1 MVLCLGEP
9 LGGLCHVGCC
19 CYFPHWRI
27 LCFRA
32 IFPCHQHLTLASQT
46 CECLQQ
52 LWALTWLISFALLL
66 PGFSVTVLPRALRFW
81 GGILYP
87 QAFFTLHTFPRFL
100 ALFVVFVTQM
110 RAGTPNPGFS
120 SVPTLTGLSLT
131 ADVWTWT
138 THIVITRP
146 LIYQLRQWATKY
158 RVKTNELN
166 MF

>member
-110 RAGTPNPGFS
+110 RGRNTQSRILLCAYPHRVVTYGWRMDLNYSCCNYKTID
-120 SVPTLTGLSLT
+120 LSI
-131 ADVWTWT
+131 AP
-138 THIVITRP
+138 VIH
-146 LIYQLRQWATKY
+146 K
-158 RVKTNELN
+158 V
-166 MF
+166 

>member
-9 LGGLCHVGCC
+9 LGGLCHLGCC

-110 RAGTPNPGFS
+110 RGRNTQSRILLCAYPHRVVTYGWRMDLNYSYCNYKTID
-120 SVPTLTGLSLT
+120 LSI
-131 ADVWTWT
+131 APVS
-138 THIVITRP
+138 HKV
-146 LIYQLRQWATKY
+146 
-158 RVKTNELN
+158 
-166 MF
+166 

>member
-52 LWALTWLISFALLL
+52 LWALTGLISFALLL

-110 RAGTPNPGFS
+110 RGRNTQSRILLCAYPHRVVTYGWRMDLNYSCCNYKTID
-120 SVPTLTGLSLT
+120 LSI
-131 ADVWTWT
+131 APVS
-138 THIVITRP
+138 HKV
-146 LIYQLRQWATKY
+146 
-158 RVKTNELN
+158 
-166 MF
+166 

>member
-110 RAGTPNPGFS
+110 RGRNTQSRILLCAYPHRVVTYGWRMDLNYSYCNYKTID
-120 SVPTLTGLSLT
+120 LSI
-131 ADVWTWT
+131 APVS
-138 THIVITRP
+138 HKV
-146 LIYQLRQWATKY
+146 
-158 RVKTNELN
+158 
-166 MF
+166 